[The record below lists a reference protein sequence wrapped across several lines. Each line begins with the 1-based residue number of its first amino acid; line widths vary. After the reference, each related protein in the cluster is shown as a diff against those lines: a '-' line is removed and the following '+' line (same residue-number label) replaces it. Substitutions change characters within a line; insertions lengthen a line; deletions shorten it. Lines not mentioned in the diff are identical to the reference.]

1 MTRAKTI
8 PKPLTALEAPVR
20 APVRRASLLSAAAA
34 LVWPVQA
41 WLVALLFAGLL
52 VPTDGPPA
60 WLLVV
65 GFAVLGVVRA
75 GLGYLAERMVQDS
88 ARGLVASLRDDVIAT
103 ETARASGAGLGGAGA
118 VGVLGSTKLD
128 LLIPYLTRYQPARMR
143 VMLVPPVILA
153 LSFWHAWAVGLV
165 LLVAGPLIP
174 VFMALVGWAA
184 KEASAKQLVEIG
196 SMNDLL
202 VERFSALPDIRALGA
217 GPWVQM
223 GFAAKADDL
232 RRRTMAVL
240 AVAFMSSTVLEL
252 FSALGVALV
261 AVFVGFS
268 LLDVVTFG
276 SWGAPLSP
284 AVGMFLLLLAPDFFQ
299 PLRDLAAAWHDKAA
313 ADAVADELADWRKA
327 SPDDRLG
334 AGVMAAPLPGAAS
347 LSMAALSLPS
357 GGRLPKIDIQPGE
370 AVALVGPSGA
380 GKTTALRMLAGLQT
394 LPGAQVRVAGQP
406 LSQDNADS
414 WRARIGWMP
423 QAPHFLNASLRRNID
438 MGRPEMGDM
447 DATLIQAA
455 LDPVLATLP
464 QGLNT
469 RLGETGAG
477 LSGGEGRRVLLA
489 RAIFA
494 RPDVI
499 LADEPTA
506 DLDPDTA
513 ERISTALLA
522 EAKRGATLVVATH
535 DRRLAAQMDRIIR
548 LGEDA

>member
-1 MTRAKTI
+1 MRVT
-8 PKPLTALEAPVR
+8 
-20 APVRRASLLSAAAA
+20 VRRASLLAAVAA
-34 LVWPVQA
+34 LLWPVQA
-41 WLVALLFAGLL
+41 WLVALIFAGLL
-52 VPTDGPPA
+52 LPTDGASPWA
-60 WLLVV
+60 LLAGV
-65 GFAVLGVVRA
+65 ALLGLVRA
-75 GLGYLAERMVQDS
+75 GLGYLSEHMVQAS
-88 ARGLVASLRDDVIAT
+88 ARGLVASLRDDVIGT
-103 ETARASGAGLGGAGA
+103 EKSRASGSGLGGAGA

-143 VMLVPPVILA
+143 VLLVPPVILA

-184 KEASAKQLVEIG
+184 KEASAKQLAEIG

-217 GPWVQM
+217 GPWVQV

-284 AVGMFLLLLAPDFFQ
+284 AIGMFLLLLAPDFFQ

-313 ADAVADELADWRKA
+313 ADAVADELAEWRET
-327 SPDDRLG
+327 SPDERLG
-334 AGVMAAPLPGAAS
+334 AGVMADPLPGAAS
-347 LSMAALSLPS
+347 VQMQALALPS
-357 GGRLPKIDIQPGE
+357 GGHLPEIHIQPGE
-370 AVALVGPSGA
+370 TVALVGPSGA
-380 GKTTALRMLAGLQT
+380 GKTTALRLLAGLQT
-394 LPGAQVRVAGQP
+394 LPGAAINVAGHA
-406 LSQDNADS
+406 LTQDNADA
-414 WRARIGWMP
+414 WRAHIGWMP

-438 MGRPEMGDM
+438 MGRPDAGCM
-447 DATLIQAA
+447 DATLRKAA
-455 LDPVLATLP
+455 LGEVLATLP

-489 RAIFA
+489 RAIYA
-494 RPDVI
+494 RPDI
-499 LADEPTA
+499 LLADEPTA
-506 DLDPDTA
+506 DLDSGTA
-513 ERISTALLA
+513 EHITAALLA
-522 EAKRGATLVVATH
+522 EAARGVTLVVATH
-535 DRRLAAQMDRIIR
+535 DMRLAAQMDRIIR
-548 LGEDA
+548 LGEGA